1 MTIQEKEAVLK
12 EMLDLPDGDIKYIL
26 GWCAR
31 ATAEKQSA

>member
-1 MTIQEKEAVLK
+1 MTIQEKEAILK
-12 EMLDLPDGDIKYIL
+12 DFINLPEADFNYIL